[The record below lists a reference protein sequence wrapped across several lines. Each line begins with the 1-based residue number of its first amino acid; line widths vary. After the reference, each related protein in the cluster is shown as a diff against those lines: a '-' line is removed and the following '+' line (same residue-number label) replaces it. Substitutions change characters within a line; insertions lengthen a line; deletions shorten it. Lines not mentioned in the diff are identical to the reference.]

1 MQETYF
7 TNLLRKPVW
16 MLFLFS
22 WMFYLLGLFLFSQF
36 VWDSNTYLLDFKG
49 AHFDEFISKMRKI
62 DCIRYA
68 LSPFWI
74 LGICSVIWLLIK
86 VGLAVLRI
94 EFNKAMLLKII
105 FLGFFI
111 ISLPFWIKSIWFIL
125 IKGSYTPD
133 DIKDFYPGSVVSL
146 INTSAMSLP
155 AVKALSWINLFQFA
169 FILFVAWMI
178 SINSELKYLKSII
191 MVFCTYGLAL
201 TLLQLLIYMVIG
213 G

>member
-7 TNLLRKPVW
+7 TDLLRKPVW
-16 MLFLFS
+16 MFFLFS
-22 WMFYLLGLFLFSQF
+22 WMFYLIGLFLFSQF
-36 VWDSNTYLLDFKG
+36 VWDSNTYMFDFKG
-49 AHFDEFISKMRKI
+49 AHFDAYISNIRKI
-62 DCIRYA
+62 DYLRYA
-68 LSPFWI
+68 LSPLWI
-74 LGICSVIWLLIK
+74 LGIGSVIWLLIK

-105 FLGFFI
+105 FLGFLL

-146 INTSAMSLP
+146 MDTSAMNL
-155 AVKALSWINLFQFA
+155 ALVKAQSWINIFQLA

-178 SINSELKYLKSII
+178 SIISELKYLKSII

-201 TLLQLLIYMVIG
+201 TLLQTLIYMVIG